1 MFEGLSLYEAYL
13 VGAKRNPD
21 ATAIY
26 YEGKKISFTEL
37 DKLICYYASILKNN
51 LGLKK
56 GDVVLVAQPNIPS
69 SIILLYAINKIGAVS
84 CLMHPLSPYSQMKE
98 VMDNVDAKYAFL
110 FEQRIAEDPE
120 PYKAMSNKILVSR
133 VEDYLP
139 FFKKIGYHLFLNNK
153 TRKKLKKDSAFKGF
167 TYLKDLKPIDEKV
180 NTETG
185 WADEMAIILL
195 SGSTTGDPKTIC
207 LSNTNF
213 NFLAEQAPH
222 HLCVDNLWEHKNE
235 GMLSVLPSFHGFGLL
250 WTIHAPLCIGFASVQ
265 IPKFTPK
272 AVTKALHHFP
282 LLAMAGVPNMY
293 QRLVD
298 YKPFSKCKN
307 LKYCHV
313 AWCGGDSLPPNLT
326 EKFEDILHKNGS
338 VDGRLFEGYGLTEA
352 VTATI
357 LNTHELN
364 CPGSI
369 GHPGPDIEVK
379 IVDENHN
386 EVPLGEVGELAQRCQ
401 ATMLGYYHDEKATRE
416 AVDEDG
422 WLYTGDLCYM
432 NEDGFVFFKQRKKR
446 VVKVNGVAVFP
457 SEVEK
462 YIESLPNVKEASCV
476 SVPFSKTGHALKA
489 FVVAATNN
497 EEELRDLIM
506 KSCRANLIR
515 YSVPVEIEFR
525 KSLPHTMIGK
535 VDFKVLQQEE
545 NEKRGIKE

>member
-1 MFEGLSLYEAYL
+1 MFENLSLYEAFL
-13 VGAKRNPD
+13 VGASRNPK

-26 YEGKKISFTEL
+26 YEGKRISFTKL
-37 DKLICYYASILKNN
+37 DEYICKYAAILKNN
-51 LGLKK
+51 LGIKK
-56 GDVVLVAQPNIPS
+56 GDVVLVAQPNIPT

-84 CLMHPLSPYSQMKE
+84 CLMHPLSPYAQMEE
-98 VMDNVDAKYAFL
+98 VMNKVNAKYAFL
-110 FEQRIAEDPE
+110 FEQRIAEDVE
-120 PYKAMSNKILVSR
+120 PYKKISDKIYVSR

-139 FFKKIGYHLFLNNK
+139 FFKKVGYHLFLNNK
-153 TRKKLKKDSAFKGF
+153 TRRKLKKQGDFKGF
-167 TYLKDLKPIDEKV
+167 TYLKHLKSVSSEIT
-180 NTETG
+180 TETN

-195 SGSTTGDPKTIC
+195 SGSTTGDPKIIC

-272 AVTKALHHFP
+272 AVTQALHHFP
-282 LLAMAGVPNMY
+282 LLAIAGVPNMY

-298 YKPFSKCKN
+298 YKPFSKCKK

-313 AWCGGDSLPPNLT
+313 AWCGGDSLPPKLT
-326 EKFEDILHKNGS
+326 EQFEEILHKNGS
-338 VDGRLFEGYGLTEA
+338 KDGRLFEGYGLTEA

-357 LNTHELN
+357 LNTHECN

-369 GHPGPDIEVK
+369 GHAGPDIEVK
-379 IVDENHN
+379 IVDEDHN
-386 EVPLGEVGELAQRCQ
+386 EVPIGEVGELAQRCK
-401 ATMLGYYHDEKATRE
+401 ATMIGYFNDPLATKE
-416 AVDEDG
+416 AIDEDG

-462 YIESLPNVKEASCV
+462 YIETIPGVKEASCV

-489 FVVAATNN
+489 FVVSSSKNKD
-497 EEELRDLIM
+497 ELRATIM
-506 KSCRANLIR
+506 SSCQKNLIR